1 MDVLLIGGPQFVGR
15 GVIDA
20 ALAGGHRI
28 TLFNRG
34 RTHPELYPQVE
45 KLRGDRDGG
54 LAALD
59 GRRWDAVIDTCGYV
73 PRVVRQS
80 AQRLRDC
87 ADAYLFISSISVYA
101 DLVGARE
108 DSPRHVLEDRTV
120 EDVTGATYGG
130 LKALCEDEVVEAF
143 GTRTVIV
150 RPGMIVGAHDGTYR
164 FPWWVGRV
172 AAGGEVL
179 YPAQG
184 RIQLIDAR
192 DLGRFCLRLLE
203 GGQRGAYNVTG
214 PAQPLGFAQVLE
226 TMRRVA
232 GAEAEFIGAADAFL
246 EAQQVASW
254 TEFPFWMPGVDW
266 ASVAI
271 DKALDAGLTFRPLAD
286 TVRDTLAWLRDHPA
300 PQMPPGISR
309 EREVALIAA
318 LRGQAGGAVA

>member
-73 PRVVRQS
+73 PRVVCQS

-143 GTRTVIV
+143 GTRAVIV

-286 TVRDTLAWLRDHPA
+286 TVRDTLAWLRGHPA

>member
-15 GVIDA
+15 GVIEA
-20 ALAGGHRI
+20 ALAAGHRI

-143 GTRTVIV
+143 GTRAVIV

-184 RIQLIDAR
+184 HIQLIDAR

-214 PAQPLGFAQVLE
+214 PAQSLGFAQVLE

-232 GAEAEFIGAADAFL
+232 GAEAKFIGAADAFL

>member
-1 MDVLLIGGPQFVGR
+1 MNLLLIGGPQFVGR

-101 DLVGARE
+101 DLAEARE

-120 EDVTGATYGG
+120 EEVTGATYGG
-130 LKALCEDEVVEAF
+130 LKALCEDEVVAAF
-143 GTRTVIV
+143 GERAVIV

-184 RIQLIDAR
+184 HIQLIDAR

-214 PAQPLGFAQVLE
+214 PAQSLGFAQVLE

-232 GAEAEFIGAADAFL
+232 GAEAKFIGAADAFL

>member
-1 MDVLLIGGPQFVGR
+1 MTQDVGR

-130 LKALCEDEVVEAF
+130 LKALCEDAVVEAF
-143 GTRTVIV
+143 GARAVIV
-150 RPGMIVGAHDGTYR
+150 RPGLIVGAHDGTYR

-184 RIQLIDAR
+184 RIQLIDA
-192 DLGRFCLRLLE
+192 
-203 GGQRGAYNVTG
+203 
-214 PAQPLGFAQVLE
+214 
-226 TMRRVA
+226 
-232 GAEAEFIGAADAFL
+232 
-246 EAQQVASW
+246 
-254 TEFPFWMPGVDW
+254 
-266 ASVAI
+266 
-271 DKALDAGLTFRPLAD
+271 GLTYRPLAD
-286 TVRDTLAWLRDHPA
+286 TVRDTRAWLRDHPA

-309 EREVALIAA
+309 EREAELIAA
-318 LRGQAGGAVA
+318 LRGGAGGVSA

>member
-54 LAALD
+54 LQALD

-80 AQRLRDC
+80 AQQLCDC

-101 DLVGARE
+101 DLAGARE
-108 DSPRHVLEDRTV
+108 DSPRHLLEDRTV
-120 EDVTGATYGG
+120 EEVTGATYGG
-130 LKALCEDEVVEAF
+130 LKALCEDAVVEAF
-143 GTRTVIV
+143 GARAVIV

-179 YPAQG
+179 YPAKG
-184 RIQLIDAR
+184 RIQLIDAL

-203 GGQRGAYNVTG
+203 GGLRSAYNVTG
-214 PAQPLGFAQVLE
+214 PATPLTFLQVLE
-226 TMRRVA
+226 TMRAVA
-232 GAEAEFIGAADAFL
+232 GSYAQFIGADDDL
-246 EAQQVASW
+246 LVAQKIASW
-254 TEFPFWMPGVDW
+254 SEFPFWMPGVDW

-271 DKALDAGLTFRPLAD
+271 GKALDAGLTYRPLAD
-286 TVRDTLAWLRDHPA
+286 TVRDTRAWLRDHPA

-309 EREVALIAA
+309 EREAELIAA
-318 LRGQAGGAVA
+318 LRGGAGGVSA

>member
-1 MDVLLIGGPQFVGR
+1 MNLLLIGGPQFVGR
-15 GVIDA
+15 GLIEA
-20 ALAGGHRI
+20 ALAAGHRI

-34 RTHPELYPQVE
+34 RTNAALYPEVE

-54 LAALD
+54 LQALD

-80 AQRLRDC
+80 AQKLRDC

-101 DLVGARE
+101 DLAGARE
-108 DSPRHVLEDRTV
+108 DSPRHVLDDRTV
-120 EDVTGATYGG
+120 EEVTGATYGG

-143 GTRTVIV
+143 GTRAIIV
-150 RPGMIVGAHDGTYR
+150 RPGMIVGAHDATYR

-184 RIQLIDAR
+184 RVQLIDAR
-192 DLGRFCLRLLE
+192 DLGRFCVHLLE
-203 GGQRGAYNVTG
+203 RGRRGAYNATG
-214 PAQPLGFAQVLE
+214 PAQPLDFAQVLD
-226 TMRRVA
+226 TMRAVA
-232 GAEAEFIGAADAFL
+232 SAEARFIGAADDFL
-246 EAQQVASW
+246 VAQQIASW
-254 TEFPFWMPGVDW
+254 SEFPFWMPGVDW

-286 TVRDTLAWLRDHPA
+286 TVSDTLAWLRDHPA
-300 PQMPPGISR
+300 PQVPPGISR
-309 EREVALIAA
+309 QREAELIAA
-318 LRGQAGGAVA
+318 LRGGAGGASV